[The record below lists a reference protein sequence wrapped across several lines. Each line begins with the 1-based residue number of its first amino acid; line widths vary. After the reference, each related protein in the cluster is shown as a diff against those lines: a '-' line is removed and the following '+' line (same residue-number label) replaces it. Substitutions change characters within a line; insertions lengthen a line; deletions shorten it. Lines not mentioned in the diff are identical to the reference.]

1 MHSADNADMKRNT
14 TLTLDA
20 SLLREARAL
29 AAEQNRSISKMLAE
43 RLKQIVRGRRTY
55 SRARKRALARLR
67 KGLDLRWAALRSR
80 DDLHE
85 R

>member
-1 MHSADNADMKRNT
+1 MKRNT

-55 SRARKRALARLR
+55 SRARNVRWRA
-67 KGLDLRWAALRSR
+67 
-80 DDLHE
+80 
-85 R
+85 